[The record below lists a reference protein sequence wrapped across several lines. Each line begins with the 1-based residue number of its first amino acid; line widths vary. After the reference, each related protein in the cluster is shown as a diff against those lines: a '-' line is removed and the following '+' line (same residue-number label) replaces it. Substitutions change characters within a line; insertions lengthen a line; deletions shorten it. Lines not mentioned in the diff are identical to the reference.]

1 MNKKPIKNNVNVKKL
16 IVLLVII
23 LMTWGVQAKPASMAI
38 DSSEFEQKLEVLLPK
53 IMDEYFVPG
62 VAVALIQNGEVS
74 YQSGFGHSDLSRN
87 KRVNTSTG
95 FNVGSI
101 SKSIAAWGVMRLVEQ
116 GKLSLDAPVE
126 KYLKRWHLPTSK
138 FDISGVTIRRLLS
151 HTAGLPARYYPGW
164 GENDTLPTLE
174 ELLSSQKSRSGA
186 VRLIMEPGTKYKYS
200 GSGYTL
206 CQLLIE
212 EITGQHFEDYMRD
225 QILLP
230 LGMRNSS
237 YILTPE
243 ILSASSL
250 GYDRW
255 GQPTPIPRFTAT
267 AAAGLH
273 TTIEDMSHFV
283 IAAIKGASKTTLERS
298 ILSPDTIRKMLTPAP
313 ATKGTFGL
321 GYTVQKSWES
331 MVSHGHRGAN
341 RGWHAY
347 FNFVPKT
354 GNGIVVMTNGTNGSY
369 IDSQIVCIWTQWTNN
384 SFTDKECNNTKP
396 IAVEIYR
403 TIKDKG
409 IGAAIEQYHQL
420 KVLSPEDYEFDEG
433 QLNSLG
439 YGLLSQ
445 NKNED
450 AVKILQLN
458 AAIFPT
464 SENAFDSLAEAY
476 LQSDQKQLA
485 IKSYKNVLKLNPENG
500 QAQYMLKKLTN

>member
-1 MNKKPIKNNVNVKKL
+1 MNKKLIKNNVNFKKM
-16 IVLLVII
+16 IVLLVTFTI
-23 LMTWGVQAKPASMAI
+23 TWCLQAKSAPMTK
-38 DSSEFEQKLEVLLPK
+38 DSSEFVHKLKVFLPK
-53 IMDEYFVPG
+53 MMDEYFVPG
-62 VAVALIQNGEVS
+62 VAVALIQNGKVS
-74 YQSGFGHSDLSRN
+74 YQKGYGYSDLSKN
-87 KRVNTSTG
+87 KRVSTSTG

-116 GKLSLDAPVE
+116 GRLSLDTPIE
-126 KYLKRWHLPTSK
+126 KYLKRWHLPDSK

-164 GENDTLPTLE
+164 GQNDILPSLE
-174 ELLSSQKSRSGA
+174 ESLSGKKSRSGA
-186 VRLIMEPGTKYKYS
+186 VRLVMEPGTKFKYS

-212 EITGQHFEDYMRD
+212 EVTGQHFEDYMHD

-237 YILTPE
+237 YTLTAE
-243 ILSASSL
+243 TLSTSSI

-255 GQPTPIPRFTAT
+255 GQPTPIPIFTAK

-283 IAAIKGASKTTLERS
+283 LAAIKGQNSEALGKSV
-298 ILSPDTIRKMLTPAP
+298 LSPDTIKKMLTPAP
-313 ATKGTFGL
+313 ATKGVFGL
-321 GYTVQKSWES
+321 GYTVQKSLNGTI
-331 MVSHGHRGAN
+331 SHGHRGAN

-347 FNFVPKT
+347 FNFVPET
-354 GNGIVVMTNGTNGSY
+354 GNGIVITTNGTNGSY
-369 IDSQIVCIWTQWTNN
+369 IDSQIICMWTQWTNDSLTN
-384 SFTDKECNNTKP
+384 KECKTTKP
-396 IAVEIYR
+396 VAVEMYR
-403 TIKDKG
+403 TIKDKD

-420 KVLSPEDYEFDEG
+420 KALSPMDYEFDEG

-445 NKNED
+445 NRNED

-458 AAIFPT
+458 VAIFPT
-464 SENAFDSLAEAY
+464 SENAFDSLAESY

-485 IKSYKNVLKLNPENG
+485 IKNYKNVLRLNSENG
-500 QAQYMLKKLTN
+500 HARNMLKKLTN